1 MTVSKAQQNATNKW
15 IAKSYDRINLTI
27 PKGQKERIKAH
38 EDSRGESVNAFIFRA
53 ISETIDK
60 DLKQT
65 SAQDVAEDTKT
76 DGAYKP
82 LSEQEFEKKRQEQ
95 LAKLQA
101 VLDRKK

>member
-15 IAKSYDRINLTI
+15 IAKAYDRINLTI

-38 EDSRGESVNAFIFRA
+38 ADSQGESVNAFIFRA

-60 DLKQT
+60 DLKQVT
-65 SAQDVAEDTKT
+65 AQDIAEDTKM

-82 LSEQEFEKKRQEQ
+82 LSEQEFEEKRQEQ

-101 VLDRKK
+101 AAGKK